1 MQTNNVPVNLKEYK
15 SWLFLIIFQTWQWP
29 TRKLRLLW
37 LLCTSSL
44 DFPFTNTWI
53 VHFYKKII
61 YSVCVGLI
69 HLNRANKV
77 EVEVVD
83 YMNSFWVA
91 CILSQFLCC
100 MRKGTTTEIGEDR
113 TQAFVFGTFQF
124 LSATPSLL
132 ALLKCEMLRFNG
144 LSTALKKLS
153 QGSRLWSLLWRKK
166 LNPPFKNPSGETVVS
181 FASAWAGVTEYSHC
195 VWATGKEI
203 RETD

>member
-15 SWLFLIIFQTWQWP
+15 CWLFLIIFQTWQWP
-29 TRKLRLLW
+29 TRKPRLLW

-61 YSVCVGLI
+61 CSVCVGLI

-83 YMNSFWVA
+83 YMNSFFGSLYPV
-91 CILSQFLCC
+91 SQFLCC
-100 MRKGTTTEIGEDR
+100 MRKGATTEIGEDR
-113 TQAFVFGTFQF
+113 KQAFVFGTFQS
-124 LSATPSLL
+124 LSATPFLL

-144 LSTALKKLS
+144 LSTDLKKLS
-153 QGSRLWSLLWRKK
+153 
-166 LNPPFKNPSGETVVS
+166 
-181 FASAWAGVTEYSHC
+181 
-195 VWATGKEI
+195 
-203 RETD
+203 